1 MRRDA
6 VLCTAVKLRMTA
18 VFSDAVRRGFIYR
31 DEVENDRSIDRC
43 GETRFL
49 KTE

>member
-1 MRRDA
+1 MQRDA
-6 VLCTAVKLRMTA
+6 VLYAA

-31 DEVENDRSIDRC
+31 DEVENDRSINWC
-43 GETRFL
+43 GETQFL